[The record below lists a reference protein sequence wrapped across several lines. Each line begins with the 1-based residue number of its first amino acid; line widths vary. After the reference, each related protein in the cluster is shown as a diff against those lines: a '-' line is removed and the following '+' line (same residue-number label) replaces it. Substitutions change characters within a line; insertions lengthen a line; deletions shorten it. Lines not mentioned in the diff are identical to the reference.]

1 MTTTVSGTINPT
13 EVARETI
20 RQLAVRR
27 IAPTPDNYSRIY
39 AEVSGE
45 PVSHPVLTALE
56 RAIADVLRISSGVPA
71 STQALAQALKRH
83 KWDEVE
89 TWFKRTATM
98 AASAESLAWHSMI
111 RDLLKQWEL
120 RQDGLPQGR
129 KREALEHVL
138 DNSRTEPA
146 KLYQRMTALIKSWA
160 ELPMA
165 RTQHGTLPVLDRDAA
180 DSETAGL
187 LREMLAQ
194 TIEFA
199 ITDRLGYTP
208 ELAGDAGRLALLV
221 RESNGPRDIN
231 KVGAALKAFWLKL
244 ELRGESVEGLMRGL
258 VTLVK
263 LLTQN
268 IGTLTSDEWLKNQMA
283 RAEELLREPLDARA
297 LREAEKGFREV
308 AYRQATI
315 KGGLDEA
322 KNALKSMVGM
332 LIDRLDELTE
342 STGGYHEKF
351 GVYAGQIE
359 AADNIGA
366 LSAVLGNLLA
376 DTRGAQAIMQRSRD
390 QLQDAREAARAHEAR
405 VHQLEKELAEVGQM
419 VKEDQLTLV
428 LNRRGLEEAFAVEDA
443 RTRRTGTPLS
453 VALLDVDNFK
463 SLNDQ
468 LGHLAGDDALKHL
481 AGILRDAVRPSDVV
495 ARFGGEE
502 FVLLLPDTAI
512 DEAVA
517 VMTRVQRT
525 LTRRFFLYQN
535 EKVLITFSAGVALMA
550 EGESRDA
557 VIARADGA
565 MYRAKQSGKNRV
577 CVAEALA
584 ARPTLASGPDS

>member
-1 MTTTVSGTINPT
+1 MTTTVSSSMNPT
-13 EVARETI
+13 EAARETI

-39 AEVSGE
+39 GEVSGE
-45 PVSHPVLTALE
+45 AVVHPVVAALE
-56 RAIADVLRISSGVPA
+56 RAIADVLRLSSGAPGSV
-71 STQALAQALKRH
+71 QALAQALKRQ
-83 KWDEVE
+83 KWEEVE
-89 TWFKRTATM
+89 AWFKRTATT
-98 AASAESLAWHSMI
+98 AASAESLAWHTMI

-146 KLYQRMTALIKSWA
+146 KLYQRVNALVKSWA
-160 ELPMA
+160 DLPMG
-165 RTQHGTLPVLDRDAA
+165 RTQHGTLAVLDRDAA
-180 DSETAGL
+180 DPETAAL

-208 ELAGDAGRLALLV
+208 ELAGDAARLALLV
-221 RESNGPRDIN
+221 RESGGPRDIN

-244 ELRGESVEGLMRGL
+244 ELRGENVDGLMRGL

-322 KNALKSMVGM
+322 KNALKSMVTL

-342 STGGYHEKF
+342 SAGGYHEKF
-351 GVYAGQIE
+351 GAYASQIE
-359 AADNIGA
+359 SADNIGA
-366 LSAVLGNLLA
+366 LSTIIGKLLA
-376 DTRGAQAIMQRSRD
+376 DTRGAQATMRRSRD
-390 QLQDAREAARAHEAR
+390 QLHEAREAARAHEAR
-405 VHQLEKELAEVGQM
+405 VHQLEKELAEVGQL
-419 VKEDQLTLV
+419 VKEDQLTCV
-428 LNRRGLEEAFAVEDA
+428 LNRRGLEEAFTVEEA
-443 RTRRTGTPLS
+443 RTRRAGTPLS

-481 AGILRDAVRPSDVV
+481 AGILRDTVRPSDVV

-535 EKVLITFSAGVALMA
+535 EKVLITFSAGVALMGDG
-550 EGESRDA
+550 EGRDA
-557 VIARADGA
+557 AIARADGA
-565 MYRAKQSGKNRV
+565 MYRAKQTGKNRV
-577 CVAEALA
+577 CVADNFVA
-584 ARPTLASGPDS
+584 A

>member
-1 MTTTVSGTINPT
+1 MTTTVASNMNPT
-13 EVARETI
+13 EAARETI

-39 AEVSGE
+39 GEVSGE
-45 PVSHPVLTALE
+45 TVAHPVVAALE
-56 RAIADVLRISSGVPA
+56 RAIADVLRLSSGVPSSA
-71 STQALAQALKRH
+71 QALAQALKRQ

-89 TWFKRTATM
+89 TWFKRTATT

-111 RDLLKQWEL
+111 RELLKQWEL

-146 KLYQRMTALIKSWA
+146 KLYQRVNALVKSWA
-160 ELPMA
+160 ELPMG
-165 RTQHGTLPVLDRDAA
+165 RTQHGALAVLERDAA
-180 DSETAGL
+180 DPETAAL

-208 ELAGDAGRLALLV
+208 ELAGDASRLALLV
-221 RESNGPRDIN
+221 RESSGPRDIN
-231 KVGAALKAFWLKL
+231 KVGTALKAFWLKL
-244 ELRGESVEGLMRGL
+244 ELRGENVDGLMRGL

-322 KNALKSMVGM
+322 KNALKSMVGL

-342 STGGYHEKF
+342 SAGGYHEKF
-351 GVYAGQIE
+351 GAYASQIE
-359 AADNIGA
+359 AADNISA
-366 LSAVLGNLLA
+366 LSAVLGNLLT

-390 QLQDAREAARAHEAR
+390 ELLEAREAARAHEAR
-405 VHQLEKELAEVGQM
+405 VHQLENELAEVGQL
-419 VKEDQLTLV
+419 VKEDQLTCV
-428 LNRRGLEEAFAVEDA
+428 LNRRGLEEAFAVEEA
-443 RTRRTGTPLS
+443 RTRRAGTPLS

-512 DEAVA
+512 EEAVA

-535 EKVLITFSAGVALMA
+535 EKVLITFSAGVALMGDN
-550 EGESRDA
+550 EGRDA
-557 VIARADGA
+557 AIARADGA
-565 MYRAKQSGKNRV
+565 MYRAKQTGKNRV
-577 CVAEALA
+577 CVAEPAVTA
-584 ARPTLASGPDS
+584 

>member
-1 MTTTVSGTINPT
+1 MTTTVSSSMNPT
-13 EVARETI
+13 EAARETI

-39 AEVSGE
+39 GEVSGE
-45 PVSHPVLTALE
+45 TVTHPVVAALE
-56 RAIADVLRISSGVPA
+56 RAIADVLRLSSGAPGSV
-71 STQALAQALKRH
+71 QALAQALKRQ
-83 KWDEVE
+83 KWEEVE
-89 TWFKRTATM
+89 AWFKRTATT
-98 AASAESLAWHSMI
+98 AASAENLAWHSMI

-120 RQDGLPQGR
+120 RQEGLPQGR

-146 KLYQRMTALIKSWA
+146 KLYQRVNALVKSWA
-160 ELPMA
+160 ELPMG
-165 RTQHGTLPVLDRDAA
+165 RTQHGTLAVLDRDAA
-180 DSETAGL
+180 DPETAAL

-208 ELAGDAGRLALLV
+208 ELAGDAARLALLV
-221 RESNGPRDIN
+221 RESGGPRDIN

-244 ELRGESVEGLMRGL
+244 ELRGENVDGLMRGL

-322 KNALKSMVGM
+322 KNALKSMVTL

-342 STGGYHEKF
+342 SAGGYHEKF
-351 GVYAGQIE
+351 GAYASQIE
-359 AADNIGA
+359 SADNIGA
-366 LSAVLGNLLA
+366 LSTIIGKLLA
-376 DTRGAQAIMQRSRD
+376 DTRGAQATMRRSRD
-390 QLQDAREAARAHEAR
+390 QLHEAREAARAHEAR
-405 VHQLEKELAEVGQM
+405 VHQLEKELAEVGQL
-419 VKEDQLTLV
+419 VKEDQLTCV
-428 LNRRGLEEAFAVEDA
+428 LNRRGLEEAFAVEEA
-443 RTRRTGTPLS
+443 RTRRAGTQLS

-481 AGILRDAVRPSDVV
+481 AGILRDTVRPSDVV

-535 EKVLITFSAGVALMA
+535 EKVLITFSAGVALMGD
-550 EGESRDA
+550 GEARDA
-557 VIARADGA
+557 AIARADGA
-565 MYRAKQSGKNRV
+565 MYRAKQTGKNRV
-577 CVAEALA
+577 CVAEPVIAQ
-584 ARPTLASGPDS
+584 

>member
-1 MTTTVSGTINPT
+1 V
-13 EVARETI
+13 VA
-20 RQLAVRR
+20 
-27 IAPTPDNYSRIY
+27 
-39 AEVSGE
+39 
-45 PVSHPVLTALE
+45 ALE
-56 RAIADVLRISSGVPA
+56 RAIAEVLRVSNGAPNSA
-71 STQALAQALKRH
+71 QALAQALKRQ

-89 TWFKRTATM
+89 SWFKRTSVM
-98 AASAESLAWHSMI
+98 AASAESMAWHTLV

-138 DNSRTEPA
+138 DNSRTDPS
-146 KLYQRMTALIKSWA
+146 KLYLRVTSLVKSWA
-160 ELPMA
+160 EQPMA
-165 RTQHGTLPVLDRDAA
+165 RTQHGTLTVLERDAGDA
-180 DSETAGL
+180 DSAVL

-208 ELAGDAGRLALLV
+208 ELAADAARLALLA
-221 RESNGPRDIN
+221 REAGGARDLN
-231 KVGAALKAFWLKL
+231 KLGASLKAFWLKL
-244 ELRGESVEGLMRGL
+244 ELRGENVDGLMRGL

-263 LLTQN
+263 LLTRN
-268 IGTLTSDEWLKNQMA
+268 IGVLTGDEWLRNQMA
-283 RAEELLREPLDARA
+283 RAEELLKEPLDARA

-308 AYRQATI
+308 AYRQATL

-322 KNALKSMVGM
+322 KNALKSMVGL
-332 LIDRLDELTE
+332 LIDRLDALTE

-351 GVYAGQIE
+351 GRYASQIE
-359 AADNIGA
+359 AADNITA
-366 LSAVLGNLLA
+366 LSAVMGSLLA
-376 DTRGAQAIMQRSRD
+376 DTRDAQTTMQRSRD
-390 QLQDAREAARAHEAR
+390 QLHHAREAAQLHEAR
-405 VHQLEKELAEVGQM
+405 VHELEKELAEVGQL
-419 VKEDQLTLV
+419 VKEDQLTSV
-428 LNRRGLEEAFAVEDA
+428 LNRRGLEEAVAVEEA
-443 RTRRTGTPLS
+443 RAQRGGTPLS

-463 SLNDQ
+463 MLNDK

-481 AGILRDAVRPSDVV
+481 AAILRDAVRPSDVV

-512 DEAVA
+512 EEAVA

-535 EKVLITFSAGVALMA
+535 EKVLITFSAGVALMGA
-550 EGESRDA
+550 GESGDA
-557 VIARADGA
+557 AIARADAA

-577 CVAEALA
+577 CVAEPL
-584 ARPTLASGPDS
+584 SV